1 MDRPKSTPKYPIP
14 GVLLAF
20 VGLVILAGSN
30 PVAVRFSNQELPPF
44 WGAALR
50 FMVAALIYWGIVILR
65 RLPLPRGR
73 ALLGAIL
80 YGIFGFGLFM
90 GAMYW
95 ALQKVNPG
103 VVSVFLAM
111 APLLTFFF
119 ALFHRQEKFRW
130 AGLIGALVA
139 LAGFALGLGGRI
151 GGAGAIPIGFILVLV
166 FGVACQAYA
175 TVVYKLFPRSNPSM
189 VNALAMSTGALMLAF
204 ISLAAGEAWGLPQAP
219 ATWAAFAYLTVLGS
233 VVVFYLQLFVLN
245 RWTATATS
253 YAFLLFPVVTVIIS
267 AWLTGEV
274 VTLQFVAGT
283 AIVLVGVWI
292 GVLTPTVRAPAARAP
307 TVLAPANPA
316 PCPEGLSALQ
326 MREAGCQD

>member
-1 MDRPKSTPKYPIP
+1 MDGSRPAPKFPIP
-14 GVLLAF
+14 AVLLAF
-20 VGLVILAGSN
+20 IGLVLLAGSN
-30 PVAVRFSNQELPPF
+30 PVAVRFSNLELPPF

-50 FMVAALIYWGIVILR
+50 FSVAALIYWGIVLLR
-65 RLPLPRGR
+65 RQPLPKGR

-111 APLLTFFF
+111 APLMTFFF

-130 AGLIGALVA
+130 AGLVGALVA
-139 LAGFALGLGGRI
+139 LGGFVLGLGGRI
-151 GGAGAIPIGFILVLV
+151 GGSAGAGAIPLGFILVLV
-166 FGVACQAYA
+166 LGVACQAYA
-175 TVVYKLFPRSNPSM
+175 TVVYKLFPRSDPSM

-204 ISLAAGEAWGLPQAP
+204 ISLAAGEAWGLPRA
-219 ATWAAFAYLTVLGS
+219 ASTWAAFAYLTVLGS

-267 AWLTGEV
+267 AWLTGEL

-283 AIVLVGVWI
+283 AVVLAGVWI
-292 GVLTPTVRAPAARAP
+292 GVLAPARP
-307 TVLAPANPA
+307 V
-316 PCPEGLSALQ
+316 PCPDGVPAL
-326 MREAGCQD
+326 RTSEAGCQE